1 MHIDNFCG
9 DCRYGEKISLCSGN
23 FHLFIGGRK
32 HNSITGQSVVA
43 DGRKHTKKEMKEL
56 AILRILN
63 SQGDA
68 TLTWDPA
75 KVEAGDP
82 EALAAVEEAG
92 RIFNERTAKGATAL
106 AVAPG
111 RTAERLEKFDPQVE
125 ETIVVPQI
133 VGG

>member
-1 MHIDNFCG
+1 
-9 DCRYGEKISLCSGN
+9 
-23 FHLFIGGRK
+23 
-32 HNSITGQSVVA
+32 
-43 DGRKHTKKEMKEL
+43 MKEL
-56 AILRILN
+56 AILRVLN

-75 KVEAGDP
+75 KVAAGDP
-82 EALAAVEEAG
+82 EALAAVNEAE

-111 RTAERLEKFDPQVE
+111 RTAERLEKFDLQVE